1 GWTRA
6 APVDPMR
13 ITLLSD
19 AHLQGLDD
27 PAQQA
32 LVGFLDR
39 WETDRF
45 VLCGDIFDVWWGWR
59 RAVYGAYVPLLAA
72 LHRAA
77 RRGVRLSFVPGN
89 HDFHAGS
96 VLREELAVE
105 VASPWV
111 LEHPL
116 GRLCAV

>member
-1 GWTRA
+1 GRGWSCRSPADPTGSSSGGGPPRSRRARCRPDPASGRGPRPRRDRGGACARLGGDGWTRA

-59 RAVYGAYVPLLAA
+59 RAVY
-72 LHRAA
+72 
-77 RRGVRLSFVPGN
+77 
-89 HDFHAGS
+89 
-96 VLREELAVE
+96 
-105 VASPWV
+105 
-111 LEHPL
+111 
-116 GRLCAV
+116 